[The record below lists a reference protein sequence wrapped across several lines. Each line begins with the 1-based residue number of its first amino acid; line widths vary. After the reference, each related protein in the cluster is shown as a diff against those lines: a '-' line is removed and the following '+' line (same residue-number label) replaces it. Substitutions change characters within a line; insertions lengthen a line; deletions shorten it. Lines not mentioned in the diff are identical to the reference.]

1 MNKPMDILEAGRI
14 VKTCGLKGRMKVLSY
29 LESNEILQSVGEVL
43 IKRGMQV
50 ETYKLKDIRVSG
62 KCFFLDVEGVSDL
75 ESAKA
80 FVGCEIL
87 IPADRLKEL
96 PEDEYYWRD
105 IIGLEVVT
113 EDGRFI
119 GNIETIFTAGG
130 NDVYVCTGGEREI
143 LIPAIAEVVRE
154 IDLAK
159 KIMVVRLLEGL

>member
-29 LESNEILQSVGEVL
+29 LESNEILQSIGEVL

-119 GNIETIFTAGG
+119 GNIETIFTTGS

-159 KIMVVRLLEGL
+159 KVMVVRLLEGL